1 MVELTWCYGWSKW
14 KAKDDTETV
23 YFLWD
28 VTGKLPFAMV
38 ASKHSDSPA
47 QYINIYLPTF
57 SQSNTWDFCLV
68 MTRTSENITANI
80 TENVWRCSENH
91 WEHLKLFRRR
101 QFWCV
106 SFSLEHKVIIHH
118 LSWPGLLKT
127 SQQTLLK
134 MCEDVVKTIENIW
147 SYSEDNNFGVF
158 RFH

>member
-38 ASKHSDSPA
+38 ASKQSDSPA

-80 TENVWRCSENH
+80 TENVRRCCENH

-106 SFSLEHKVIIHH
+106 SFSLEHKVIIQPLFGIFSGKLNQIFLINHV
-118 LSWPGLLKT
+118 LRNNSSRFV
-127 SQQTLLK
+127 SQVWQTILDAWHWCL
-134 MCEDVVKTIENIW
+134 
-147 SYSEDNNFGVF
+147 
-158 RFH
+158 